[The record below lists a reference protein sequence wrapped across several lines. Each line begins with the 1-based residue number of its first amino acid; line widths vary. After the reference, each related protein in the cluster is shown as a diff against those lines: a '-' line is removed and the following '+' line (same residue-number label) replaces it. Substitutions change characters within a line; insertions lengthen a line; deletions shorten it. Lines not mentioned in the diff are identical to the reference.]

1 MADVEQKTPQ
11 RVVVEIFG
19 DSYPLRTDDPERL
32 KKLAAGLDHL
42 MKKMAGSV
50 KSFDGTK
57 IRCAHGLYRSS
68 MSTTSSSYDYDELV
82 ELLDEK

>member
-1 MADVEQKTPQ
+1 MADVDPKAPK

-19 DSYPLRTDDPERL
+19 ESYPLRTDDPERL
-32 KKLAAGLDHL
+32 KKLAAGVDHL

-57 IRCAHGLYRSS
+57 IAVLTALTRRRIRQAQAGLRRARRAAG
-68 MSTTSSSYDYDELV
+68 
-82 ELLDEK
+82 

>member
-42 MKKMAGSV
+42 MKKMQ
-50 KSFDGTK
+50 
-57 IRCAHGLYRSS
+57 R
-68 MSTTSSSYDYDELV
+68 
-82 ELLDEK
+82 

>member
-57 IRCAHGLYRSS
+57 IAVL
-68 MSTTSSSYDYDELV
+68 TALQIVDEYDKLKHDYYELV